1 MLINLNSFDI
11 SFLLS
16 IFNLPLFPVHLC
28 HQSSRLKRRGFLD
41 LEVSR
46 YKAPRCV
53 PFLVYMLLKKVPP
66 IIRRRYLSST
76 CI

>member
-1 MLINLNSFDI
+1 MLMNLNCFDI

-28 HQSSRLKRRGFLD
+28 HPSSRLKRRGFLD

-46 YKAPRCV
+46 YKSAPLCSLFGIHV
-53 PFLVYMLLKKVPP
+53 VEKSPSHHPP
-66 IIRRRYLSST
+66 
-76 CI
+76 